1 MSTRLYLRSDL
12 IEDNGVPIYE
22 TNEVVGSP
30 TEEIQARTNEGDYLT
45 AFVFRAFTD
54 SGLSG
59 NEFPVSANISTIDG
73 NVEGRFVLVHRDSS
87 GNIKTTGE
95 SGITIDSVGVY
106 TATLILDSTFL
117 DNEIIDLEF
126 EVRRTGGHGNV
137 DMFVSTQDTDS
148 YIDLPTI
155 ETASGGSQATV
166 NITTTGNGIKTT
178 SGFST
183 SDVIIS
189 TTQQGFK
196 SIYDGSSASILITT
210 TGEGIGV
217 ETHSG
222 GSSTG
227 ITISASGGGFKRILS
242 SSESIIEITS
252 QGDGIKSTSNGSSAE
267 VIISTTQLGIPSKF
281 QTSPSESIIVID
293 TNVLGFKSIYN
304 SFQEEININSQG
316 DGYKLAFNGSSS
328 LINISSEG
336 DGITKRF
343 SQESGS
349 IINIDAESS
358 GIKKAFSTNSNV
370 TIIINARMLSRLP
383 RMIITSDSA
392 QPRIKFGRGQQRIE
406 HRNRWQ

>member
-12 IEDNGVPIYE
+12 IEDNGIPIYE
-22 TNEVVGSP
+22 TNENVGSP
-30 TEEIQARTNEGDYLT
+30 TEEIQGRSNDADYT
-45 AFVFRAFTD
+45 TEFAFRSFTD

-59 NEFPVSANISTIDG
+59 NEFPVSVNISTIDG
-73 NVEGRFVLVHRDSS
+73 NAEGRFVLVHRDSS

-95 SGITIDSVGVY
+95 SGVIIDSTGVY

-117 DNEIIDLEF
+117 DDEVIDLEF
-126 EVRRTGGHGNV
+126 EVRRASGHGNV
-137 DMFVSTQDTDS
+137 DMFVSTQDIDS

-155 ETASGGSQATV
+155 ETASGGSDATV
-166 NITTTGNGIKTT
+166 NITTTGEGTKKT

-183 SDVIIS
+183 SDITIS

-222 GSSTG
+222 GSSTN
-227 ITISASGGGFKRILS
+227 ITISTSGGGFKRILS
-242 SSESIIEITS
+242 SSESIIEISS
-252 QGDGIKSTSNGSSAE
+252 QGDGIKSTSNGSSSDI
-267 VIISTTQLGIPSKF
+267 IISTTQLGIPSKF
-281 QTSPSESIIVID
+281 QTSPSQANIVID

-304 SFQEEININSQG
+304 SFEELITIDSQG
-316 DGYKLAFNGSSS
+316 NGYKLTFNGSSS
-328 LINISSEG
+328 LINIDSQG
-336 DGITKRF
+336 DGISKRF
-343 SQESGS
+343 SNQNES
-349 IINIDAESS
+349 IINISAESS

-383 RMIITSDSA
+383 RMLITSNNN
-392 QPRIKFGRGQQRIE
+392 QPKIKFGRGTQRIE
-406 HRNRWQ
+406 NRNRWQ